1 LARTIETIDYGDFK
15 EVKVTDGNTVTM
27 IRVDEENEA
36 YQAIKAETNN
46 FTENMNKP
54 SQAEEVATTQ
64 SDLIYQLMMNG
75 VI

>member
-1 LARTIETIDYGDFK
+1 MARTIEIVDYDDFK

-36 YQAIKAETNN
+36 YQQIKAETNN
-46 FTENMNKP
+46 FTENM
-54 SQAEEVATTQ
+54 SQKSEFEEISQTQ
-64 SDLIYQLMMNG
+64 SDLIFQLMMNG